1 MKREPISLNELAI
14 NVGGIWRGGF
24 VEQPN
29 GDSIYIVQK
38 SVDLSD
44 VDMGHFTKL
53 IAQEVLNLA
62 NRHGNIKP
70 REIEKYFDVKER
82 K

>member
-1 MKREPISLNELAI
+1 MKREAISLNELAI
-14 NVGGIWRGGF
+14 NAGGIWRGGF

-70 REIEKYFDVKER
+70 RDIEKYFDVKER

>member
-1 MKREPISLNELAI
+1 MKREPISLNQLAI
-14 NVGGIWRGGF
+14 NAGGIWRGGY

-29 GDSIYIVQK
+29 GNSDYTTQK
-38 SVDLSD
+38 SIDLSD
-44 VDMGHFTKL
+44 VDMEHFTKL

>member
-1 MKREPISLNELAI
+1 MKRESIPIKKIAI
-14 NVGGIWRGGF
+14 ECGGIWQGGF

-29 GDSIYIVQK
+29 GDSIYIVEK
-38 SVDLSD
+38 SINLGDI
-44 VDMGHFTKL
+44 DMEHFTKL
-53 IAQEVLNLA
+53 IGQEILNLA

-70 REIEKYFDVKER
+70 RDVEKYFDLKER